1 MKLRPS
7 LWERLATEFMERREV
22 DYFGR
27 VQGVGFRATA
37 RDIASR
43 YDVTGFVR
51 NMPDGSVHL
60 VVEGKTDEI
69 DGFLDDVAHEMARLI
84 RSTEVRRGSAT
95 GEFADFSVRY

>member
-1 MKLRPS
+1 
-7 LWERLATEFMERREV
+7 MERREAY
-22 DYFGR
+22 YFGR

-37 RDIASR
+37 QGIASR

-60 VVEGKTDEI
+60 VVEGKADEI
-69 DGFLDDVAHEMARLI
+69 DELLDDMAHEMSRLI

-95 GEFADFSVRY
+95 GEFADFLIRY